1 MSTQET
7 TSEASRWP
15 LPAAVMAVILV
26 ALLLAVAIA
35 HNQPWNNSLATLRT
49 AFNDHRIGME
59 GAWYDIGHA
68 TTDQQFYTRFR
79 ELAATD
85 AAMADTLGRLPIDL
99 VELRE
104 LRASLLDSVTVET
117 AIAESHGG
125 PTLAA
130 ALEKLLREREEQTAL
145 EDSAASALNIPL
157 TH

>member
-1 MSTQET
+1 MKTG
-7 TSEASRWP
+7 A
-15 LPAAVMAVILV
+15 LAAVLIAL
-26 ALLLAVAIA
+26 ALLWAVAIVR
-35 HNQPWNNSLATLRT
+35 NQAGTSSAATLNR
-49 AFNDHRIGME
+49 AFNDHRLGME

-68 TTDQQFYTRFR
+68 TTDQQFYARFR

-85 AAMADTLGRLPIDL
+85 SAMADTLGRLPIDL

-117 AIAESHGG
+117 AIADSHGG

-145 EDSAASALNIPL
+145 EDSAASALNMPL